1 MKIIENNWNQS
12 KEVVYKGN
20 ILIVPIWADWVAT
33 DENGVIVSF
42 ENEPCTV
49 YSCWWWEEGNCTGD
63 MLLVGKAEFE
73 ENEDWKQSL
82 EYVGE

>member
-12 KEVVYKGN
+12 KEVVYKGST
-20 ILIVPIWADWVAT
+20 LIVPIWTNWIAVDGDSCINA
-33 DENGVIVSF
+33 F
-42 ENEPCTV
+42 ENKPINDE
-49 YSCWWWEEGNCTGD
+49 YEWYESGYFNGQIKD
-63 MLLVGKAEFE
+63 IGKVEFE

>member
-12 KEVVYKGN
+12 KEVVYKGST
-20 ILIVPIWADWVAT
+20 LIVPIWADWVAI
-33 DENGVIVSF
+33 DESGSVVAF
-42 ENEPCTV
+42 EVEPKAV
-49 YSCWWWEEGNCTGD
+49 ASWWEDRFCIGD
-63 MLLVGKAEFE
+63 MLMVGKVEFE